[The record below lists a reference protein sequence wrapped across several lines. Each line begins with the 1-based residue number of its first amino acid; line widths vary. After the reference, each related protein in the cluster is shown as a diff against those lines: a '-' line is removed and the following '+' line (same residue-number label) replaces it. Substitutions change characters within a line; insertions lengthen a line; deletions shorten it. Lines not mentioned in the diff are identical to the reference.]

1 MSTLRSRESAV
12 IVAVQRSPLAPP
24 LRPIARWLSFF
35 GEHAAGWLLL
45 GVVGAFADPSR
56 FWAWAL
62 CDVAIVV
69 AHGMSIVIKRVV
81 RRPRPLGEGVEVR
94 GTAPSKLSFPSSHAS
109 STTAAAIVFAVM
121 LPALWPLAVLVVLV
135 MLLSRLV
142 LGMHFPTDVLAG
154 AALGTLAALAALPF
168 LPLLSF

>member
-1 MSTLRSRESAV
+1 MPTLRSRESA
-12 IVAVQRSPLAPP
+12 IIAAVQRSPLTRP
-24 LRPIARWLSFF
+24 LLPIARGLSFF

-45 GVVGAFADPSR
+45 GVLAAFLDPSR

-69 AHGMSIVIKRVV
+69 AHGLSIVIKRVV
-81 RRPRPLGEGVEVR
+81 RRPRPLGAGVQVL

-109 STTAAAIVFAVM
+109 STTAAAIVFAMM

-135 MLLSRLV
+135 MLLSRIV

>member
-1 MSTLRSRESAV
+1 
-12 IVAVQRSPLAPP
+12 
-24 LRPIARWLSFF
+24 
-35 GEHAAGWLLL
+35 
-45 GVVGAFADPSR
+45 
-56 FWAWAL
+56 
-62 CDVAIVV
+62 
-69 AHGMSIVIKRVV
+69 
-81 RRPRPLGEGVEVR
+81 
-94 GTAPSKLSFPSSHAS
+94 
-109 STTAAAIVFAVM
+109 M